1 MPSQVKGVRL
11 RTLWR
16 RPSWVRIPLPALFFS
31 SLRVCGPA
39 IFIMHEQVGVDQDY
53 IDPQMWGIAP
63 VWLSLCTRCMK
74 CVEACSKKA
83 ITVD

>member
-1 MPSQVKGVRL
+1 
-11 RTLWR
+11 
-16 RPSWVRIPLPALFFS
+16 
-31 SLRVCGPA
+31 
-39 IFIMHEQVGVDQDY
+39 MHEQVGVDQDY